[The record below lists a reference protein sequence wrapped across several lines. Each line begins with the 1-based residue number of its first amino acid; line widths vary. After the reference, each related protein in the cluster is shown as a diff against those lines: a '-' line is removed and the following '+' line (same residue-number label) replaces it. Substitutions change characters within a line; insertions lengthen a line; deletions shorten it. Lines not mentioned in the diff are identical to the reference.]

1 MSTIFNDQI
10 SLQAPKTLDARSA
23 VFENG
28 ATRPYN
34 DLNEAITTIQ
44 FPSIGLDVFIS
55 NGIGG
60 ADKYTFTGGVDINS
74 LIKQPSPG
82 DYSDS
87 LAQLGQAQNNISGLV
102 QQISNVQDLLEDTIT
117 QANIASGDASQAST
131 DAATAI
137 TASSTN
143 TSAIAALKPHP
154 VIRKTTDYTLV
165 AADFAGSNQIT
176 VEFDTTGGG
185 IQFTLPVAN
194 TIKGW
199 EVFLILA
206 AAAGSP
212 APVTVKV
219 ATGQVINYVVD
230 STRTIGA
237 VASVLRFRTNFG
249 TSGTPTGYNQF

>member
-44 FPSIGLDVFIS
+44 FPSIGLDVYIA

-60 ADKYTFTGGVDINS
+60 TDKYTFTGGVDINS
-74 LIKQPSPG
+74 LIKQPSPA
-82 DYSDS
+82 DYGDS
-87 LAQLGQAQNNISGLV
+87 LAQLGQAQNNIAGLV
-102 QQISNVQDLLEDTIT
+102 QQISNVQDSLEDTIT
-117 QANIASGDASQAST
+117 QSNTASGDAQQAST
-131 DAATAI
+131 DVATL
-137 TASSTN
+137 TT
-143 TSAIAALKPHP
+143 TIATIKQHVVL
-154 VIRKTTDYTLV
+154 RKTSDYVMV

-199 EVFLILA
+199 EVFLILS

-237 VASVLRFRTNFG
+237 IGTALRFRTNFG

>member
-1 MSTIFNDQI
+1 MATIFNDQI
-10 SLQAPKTLDARSA
+10 NLQAPKTLDARSA

-34 DLNEAITTIQ
+34 DLNEAVTTIA
-44 FPSIGLDVFIS
+44 FPTIGLDVYVS
-55 NGIGG
+55 DGAGG
-60 ADKYTFTGGVDINS
+60 TNKYTFTGGTDISS

-82 DYSDS
+82 DYSDALS
-87 LAQLGQAQNNISGLV
+87 TLGQAQNNIAGLV
-102 QQISNVQDLLEDTIT
+102 QQISNVQDQLEDTIT
-117 QANIASGDASQAST
+117 QSNIASGDAQQAST
-131 DAATAI
+131 DVATL
-137 TASSTN
+137 TT
-143 TSAIAALKPHP
+143 TVALIKQH
-154 VIRKTTDYTLV
+154 VVLRKTSDYVMV

-176 VEFDTTGGG
+176 VEFDTTAGG

-199 EVFLILA
+199 EVFLILS

-237 VASVLRFRTNFG
+237 VGTALRFRTNFG

>member
-1 MSTIFNDQI
+1 MATIFNDQI
-10 SLQAPKTLDARSA
+10 NLQAPKTLDARSA

-28 ATRPYN
+28 VTRPYN
-34 DLNEAITTIQ
+34 DLNEAITTIA
-44 FPSIGLDVFIS
+44 FPTIGLDVYVY
-55 NGIGG
+55 NGVGG
-60 ADKYTFTGGVDINS
+60 TDKFTFTGGTDISN

-87 LAQLGQAQNNISGLV
+87 LSQLGQAQNNIAALV
-102 QQISNVQDLLEDTIT
+102 QQISNLQDALENTIT
-117 QANIASGDASQAST
+117 QANIASGDATQAST
-131 DAATAI
+131 DVATL
-137 TASSTN
+137 TTTVTN
-143 TSAIAALKPHP
+143 LKPRT
-154 VIRKTTDYTLV
+154 VIRKTADYTLV
-165 AADFAGSNQIT
+165 AADFAGSNEIT

-185 IQFTLPVAN
+185 IQFTLAVAN

-199 EVFLILA
+199 DVNLILV

-237 VASVLRFRTNFG
+237 VGTALRFKTNFG
-249 TSGTPTGYNQF
+249 TSGTPTGYNQL